1 MAILNGTYANPLT
14 DYGFKKIF
22 GEEPNKDI
30 LIEFL
35 NDILPGERR
44 VEDLQYLKNEKLG
57 ISSSDRKAIFDLY
70 CTSDT
75 GEKFIVELQKA
86 KQNFFK
92 DRSIYYSSFPIREQA
107 LKGDWDFRLE
117 AVYTIGILDFIFD
130 DHKNQEEYYH
140 VIELKNQRNE
150 VFYDKLK
157 YVYVELPKFR
167 NTADELSTR
176 REKWLYVFRHLAR
189 LNERPQPLKG
199 KIFEKLFEVA
209 KISNFSPEEQDE
221 YEESLK
227 VYRDIKNVVDTS
239 REEGMEEGIEKG
251 IEQGI
256 EEGIELVA
264 RNMLAMK
271 ISFDVIITA
280 TGLTEDQLKKLAED

>member
-1 MAILNGTYANPLT
+1 MAILSGTYANPLT

-189 LNERPQPLKG
+189 LNERPEPLKER
-199 KIFEKLFEVA
+199 IFEKLFEVA

-251 IEQGI
+251 IE
-256 EEGIELVA
+256 LVA
-264 RNMLAMK
+264 KKLLALGV
-271 ISFDVIITA
+271 SFKVVITS
-280 TGLTEDQLKKLAED
+280 TGLTEDQLKKLAEE

>member
-189 LNERPQPLKG
+189 LNERPEPLKER
-199 KIFEKLFEVA
+199 IFERLFEVA

-239 REEGMEEGIEKG
+239 REEGMEEGIE
-251 IEQGI
+251 
-256 EEGIELVA
+256 LVA
-264 RNMLAMK
+264 RKMIVLG
-271 ISFDVIITA
+271 IDPEVITAA

>member
-1 MAILNGTYANPLT
+1 MKNWVSPVATEKPFSTSTALRIPGRSLSSSY
-14 DYGFKKIF
+14 KK
-22 GEEPNKDI
+22 PNKI
-30 LIEFL
+30 
-35 NDILPGERR
+35 
-44 VEDLQYLKNEKLG
+44 
-57 ISSSDRKAIFDLY
+57 
-70 CTSDT
+70 
-75 GEKFIVELQKA
+75 
-86 KQNFFK
+86 FFK

-167 NTADELSTR
+167 NTAEELLTR

-189 LNERPQPLKG
+189 LNERPEPLKER
-199 KIFEKLFEVA
+199 IFERLFEVA
-209 KISNFSPEEQDE
+209 KISNFSPEEQEE

-239 REEGMEEGIEKG
+239 REEGMEEGIE
-251 IEQGI
+251 
-256 EEGIELVA
+256 LVA
-264 RNMLAMK
+264 RKMIVLG
-271 ISFDVIITA
+271 IEPEVITAA

>member
-189 LNERPQPLKG
+189 LNERPEPLKER
-199 KIFEKLFEVA
+199 IFERLFEVA

-227 VYRDIKNVVDTS
+227 MYRDIKNVVDTS

-251 IEQGI
+251 IG
-256 EEGIELVA
+256 EGIELVA
-264 RNMLAMK
+264 RKMIVLG
-271 ISFDVIITA
+271 IDPEVITAA

>member
-130 DHKNQEEYYH
+130 DHKKQEEYYH

-167 NTADELSTR
+167 NTAEELLTR

-189 LNERPQPLKG
+189 LNERPEPLKER
-199 KIFEKLFEVA
+199 IFERLFEVA

-251 IEQGI
+251 IG
-256 EEGIELVA
+256 EGIELVA
-264 RNMLAMK
+264 RKMIVLG
-271 ISFDVIITA
+271 IEPEVITAA